1 MDHELKIIRNLID
14 HSVTTN
20 INNVRS
26 EWFFVSII
34 EASNNCNLCGHK
46 MKHDVII
53 RNRINNNTLAIGTEC
68 AYYILNNKDQ
78 FKLTDELNLFK
89 KKMSR
94 RNKEIKKAEEF
105 DKMGLK
111 GRSIILNGG
120 KITEISNVEFVKLQI
135 SQGKL

>member
-1 MDHELKIIRNLID
+1 
-14 HSVTTN
+14 
-20 INNVRS
+20 
-26 EWFFVSII
+26 
-34 EASNNCNLCGHK
+34 